1 MHYLKTR
8 DYVILLDT
16 GSSINLISK
25 SYVYRNKEKF
35 RIFKE
40 KFEFNTASGKTK
52 GNEFTFVKIDRTPI
66 KCFLFDFHK
75 DFNVLIGAPT
85 LRELKLIWDAHRDLI
100 KINDGVLKLNY
111 FGENVFNNELN
122 KVEVQRVEIRSN
134 HFNQQERIELEKLI
148 KEYYMLFPKKG
159 DTLSHTSIIKHKI
172 NTTDEVPTYTRQY

>member
-1 MHYLKTR
+1 M
-8 DYVILLDT
+8 
-16 GSSINLISK
+16 
-25 SYVYRNKEKF
+25 
-35 RIFKE
+35 
-40 KFEFNTASGKTK
+40 
-52 GNEFTFVKIDRTPI
+52 
-66 KCFLFDFHK
+66 FLFDFHK